1 MRQLIVDSSCELN
14 DDMIK
19 SMDVSIVPF
28 KITMDGTEFIDNE
41 NLDIEDFLMTMENS
55 KDAIR
60 TACPSPDDFFR
71 CMNGDEIFIVTLT
84 SQLSGTYQS
93 AMIAKEMYFEKNP
106 NAKVHVFDSMS
117 ATSGETGIALM
128 IENLNEQNKS
138 FEEIVE
144 YVEAQKESSIT
155 LIALS
160 SLTNL
165 ARNGRIPKIAGKLS
179 RILNIKMIARNK
191 EGKITPLSIER
202 GIKKTINSL
211 VKKCKELGSAGA
223 KYAIVISQANA
234 IDAAI
239 ELKNKLLEIFP
250 DRIVEITQMKGLSS
264 TYAEEGGVVVFL

>member
-1 MRQLIVDSSCELN
+1 M
-14 DDMIK
+14 
-19 SMDVSIVPF
+19 
-28 KITMDGTEFIDNE
+28 
-41 NLDIEDFLMTMENS
+41 
-55 KDAIR
+55 
-60 TACPSPDDFFR
+60 
-71 CMNGDEIFIVTLT
+71 
-84 SQLSGTYQS
+84 
-93 AMIAKEMYFEKNP
+93 
-106 NAKVHVFDSMS
+106 
-117 ATSGETGIALM
+117 
-128 IENLNEQNKS
+128 
-138 FEEIVE
+138 
-144 YVEAQKESSIT
+144 
-155 LIALS
+155 
-160 SLTNL
+160 TNL